1 MAYQQV
7 REILNSVRQFHR
19 RLRREVEGAYPETDD
34 PRARFLLRSIRRGEK
49 ELDLALAKYGKE
61 GERCVLETWIQ
72 YVPADEVEM
81 VLLSGQL
88 PPHSSPEDILKWKL
102 EFDATLADFY
112 RQLAD
117 QVSAPRA
124 KELLESQ
131 AALIEQRL
139 ADQTWQAREEYL
151 APDKD
156 EDT

>member
-19 RLRREVEGAYPETDD
+19 RLRHEVDAAYPGTDD
-34 PRARFLLRSIRRGEK
+34 PRAKFLLRSIRRGEQ
-49 ELDLALAKYGKE
+49 ELDLALAKYAKE
-61 GERCVLETWIQ
+61 GERSVLDTWIQ
-72 YVPADEVEM
+72 YVPTEEIET
-81 VLLSGQL
+81 VLLSGEL
-88 PPHSSPEDILKWKL
+88 PPHSSPEDILEWKL
-102 EFDATLADFY
+102 EFDASLADFY

-139 ADQTWQAREEYL
+139 SDQSWQAREEYL

-156 EDT
+156 EAS